1 MQGWKKIRKA
11 SVILINSLINIH
23 LNNYLKCTFIF
34 GHSIKICI
42 FDDLYKYSLFKHT
55 VHVPGNLNDYSIPAY
70 MKYTISYNIAES
82 VIIEGFSLCIYM
94 QD

>member
-1 MQGWKKIRKA
+1 MYFWW
-11 SVILINSLINIH
+11 
-23 LNNYLKCTFIF
+23 FI
-34 GHSIKICI
+34 
-42 FDDLYKYSLFKHT
+42 YSLFKHT

-82 VIIEGFSLCIYM
+82 VIIEVYSLCIYM